1 LFQRA
6 IASKTIKTITKTNIV
21 KITIIKK
28 KIKRSLNLKR
38 IKTNLSL
45 SLTITKIRITIT
57 KSKRLLK
64 Q

>member
-1 LFQRA
+1 L
-6 IASKTIKTITKTNIV
+6 ITIETITKTNIA

-38 IKTNLSL
+38 IKTSLNL
-45 SLTITKIRITIT
+45 TRTKITIT
-57 KSKRLLK
+57 KNKKLLK